1 MSSALSV
8 SVPGCWQL
16 KAALILLRSI
26 SKSVTIFEKDST
38 QAGTNMKLS
47 AAFLLASAAFL
58 STEAAAASQGTLEA
72 VSAAEE
78 LTPGV
83 FACVGKQKNDRCIIL
98 RGRYAGKQGT
108 CVRAGGKCRKN
119 TPPCLGKK
127 RGDSCTVIL
136 GSNAGKTGWC
146 RRDGANGACR
156 I

>member
-58 STEAAAASQGTLEA
+58 STEAAAASQGTLQVQEKY
-72 VSAAEE
+72 S
-78 LTPGV
+78 TV
-83 FACVGKQKNDRCIIL
+83 F
-98 RGRYAGKQGT
+98 
-108 CVRAGGKCRKN
+108 
-119 TPPCLGKK
+119 GKK
-127 RGDSCTVIL
+127 TRRQLHCDSGFQCWEDGVVQ
-136 GSNAGKTGWC
+136 ARWC
-146 RRDGANGACR
+146 QWSLPYLVDIC
-156 I
+156 